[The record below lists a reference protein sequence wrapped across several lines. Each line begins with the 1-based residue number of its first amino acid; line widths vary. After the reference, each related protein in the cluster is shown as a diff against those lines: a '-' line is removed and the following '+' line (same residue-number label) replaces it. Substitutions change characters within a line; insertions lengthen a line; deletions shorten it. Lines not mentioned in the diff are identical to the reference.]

1 MTATATDA
9 PATPL
14 RQARDHLGYSRE
26 RVAAQLD
33 PPISSKTLERWEK
46 PSAKVPLWRL
56 KQLARLYRVGV
67 ARLQE
72 TDA

>member
-1 MTATATDA
+1 MTAAAAVPTTQ
-9 PATPL
+9 L
-14 RQARDHLGYSRE
+14 RVQRDRLGYSRE

-46 PSAKVPLWRL
+46 PGARVPLWRL
-56 KQLARLYRVGV
+56 KQLARIYRVGV

-72 TDA
+72 QGT

>member
-1 MTATATDA
+1 MTTATV
-9 PATPL
+9 TPL
-14 RQARDHLGYSRE
+14 RGARENLGYSRE

-33 PPISSKTLERWEK
+33 PPIASKTLERWEK
-46 PSAKVPLWRL
+46 PGAKVPLWRL

-72 TDA
+72 SK